1 MGQKITIRWFWRKK
15 KNGTKG
21 IQPEPESIWI
31 DIAKRTGKTFVQ
43 VTLGVV
49 GTLLINPP
57 DKWKPAL
64 IAAISTGA
72 CAAMNYFIKRV
83 QELVGDP
90 DETAP
95 EIGKG
100 DSYVQTEND
109 ETGER

>member
-1 MGQKITIRWFWRKK
+1 MGQKITIKIRKFWQKK
-15 KNGTKG
+15 PTKG
-21 IQPEPESIWI
+21 MLTKPESIWI

-83 QELVGDP
+83 QALL
-90 DETAP
+90 DEG
-95 EIGKG
+95 E
-100 DSYVQTEND
+100 D
-109 ETGER
+109 ESEVR

>member
-21 IQPEPESIWI
+21 IQPESESIWI
-31 DIAKRTGKTFVQ
+31 DIAKRTAKTFLQ
-43 VTLGVV
+43 VALGV
-49 GTLLINPP
+49 LAASFAP
-57 DKWKPAL
+57 DKWK
-64 IAAISTGA
+64 AAVTTAVSAGV

-90 DETAP
+90 DEAAP